1 MKLLFFVPLFLMFAI
16 SCNNSEKKDQTNI
29 AESQTTVKPN
39 DVLVQYY
46 EEGQPKYSQEF
57 INGIKHG
64 DYKHWFKHGNVH
76 TSGQYYMGMRNGTWQ
91 WYDEK
96 GSKLLEVNYGNSLAR
111 L

>member
-1 MKLLFFVPLFLMFAI
+1 MKFLFIVPLFLMFAL
-16 SCNNSEKKDQTNI
+16 SCGNNEKKDTTGMADNKI
-29 AESQTTVKPN
+29 TVKPN

-46 EEGQPKYSQEF
+46 TEGQPKYSQEF
-57 INGIKHG
+57 LNGIKHG
-64 DYKHWFKHGNVH
+64 EYKHWFRQGAVH

-96 GSKLLEVNYGNSLAR
+96 GAKLMEVNYGNSLAR